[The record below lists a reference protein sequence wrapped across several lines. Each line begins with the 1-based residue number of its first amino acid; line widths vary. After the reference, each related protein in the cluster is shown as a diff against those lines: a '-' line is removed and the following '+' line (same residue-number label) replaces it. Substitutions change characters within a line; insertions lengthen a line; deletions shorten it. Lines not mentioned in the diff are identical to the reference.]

1 MTNRK
6 RLFGG
11 ALILLGCVCVLLAY
25 QATGTPRVS
34 LWVLSAVLVVAGLVL
49 LVSRTSP
56 PVRTQQAAFHIPGF
70 TPKYA
75 VKNIALEPGTGRLW
89 IRDKQLGERLLSPG
103 EVLEWKARQDEKDSL
118 VWGLEF
124 RTNDAAAPL
133 WFSRIGN
140 TPESVD
146 EWSERITAAYREL
159 GRE

>member
-11 ALILLGCVCVLLAY
+11 LLILLGLVCFPLAY
-25 QATGTPRVS
+25 RAAGTARVS
-34 LWVLSAVLVVAGLVL
+34 LGVLSAALAAAGIVL
-49 LVSRTSP
+49 LVVRTSP

-75 VKNIALEPGTGRLW
+75 VKNIALEPSSGRLW
-89 IRDKQLGERLLSPG
+89 IRDKLLGERLLNPD
-103 EVLEWKARQDEKDSL
+103 EVVEWKARQDEKDAL
-118 VWGLEF
+118 VWGLELKIK
-124 RTNDAAAPL
+124 DAAAPV

-159 GRE
+159 GRA